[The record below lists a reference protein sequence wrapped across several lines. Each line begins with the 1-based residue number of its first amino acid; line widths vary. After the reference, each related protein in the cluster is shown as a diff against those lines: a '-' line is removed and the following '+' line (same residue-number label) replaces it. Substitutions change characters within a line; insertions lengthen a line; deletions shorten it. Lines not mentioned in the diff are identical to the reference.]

1 MARAHWRTFVLR
13 TPVFALGAARR
24 AHWTAFVLRTPAFA
38 LGAALRAHARLH
50 RFAALAALAA
60 APLVAPPAF
69 AQAAPAAGACSDFP
83 CGRVLSITQGTV
95 KNDWTPLGTTAVT
108 PVGAQQ
114 GRVTTTF
121 QFGRGMTNEG
131 IVVLGAQGGAVYGKS
146 PNSYDKPQWQVTVKL
161 DSGGTRVVNVPYEP
175 YVREGDRV
183 RVAGNNVE
191 LAD

>member
-1 MARAHWRTFVLR
+1 MAR
-13 TPVFALGAARR
+13 
-24 AHWTAFVLRTPAFA
+24 
-38 LGAALRAHARLH
+38 ARLH
-50 RFAALAALAA
+50 RLAALLALA
-60 APLVAPPAF
+60 VAPLVAPPAF
-69 AQAAPAAGACSDFP
+69 AQAAPAGDTCSDFP
-83 CGRVLSITQGTV
+83 CGRVVSITQSTV

-121 QFGRGMTNEG
+121 QFGRGMTSDG

-146 PNSYDKPQWQVTVKL
+146 PNSYEKPTWQVTVKL
-161 DSGGTRVVNVPYEP
+161 DGGRMRVVNVSYEP

-191 LAD
+191 LVD